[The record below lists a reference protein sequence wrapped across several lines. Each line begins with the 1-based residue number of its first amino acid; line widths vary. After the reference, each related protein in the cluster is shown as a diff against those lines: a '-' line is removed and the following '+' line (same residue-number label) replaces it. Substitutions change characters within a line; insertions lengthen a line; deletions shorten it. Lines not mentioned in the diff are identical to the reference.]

1 MWQFPSTFIING
13 GYEGVINAGDG
24 KEYSSLSEAYAA
36 YEKELE
42 KEKYKDLLK

>member
-13 GYEGVINAGDG
+13 GMKGLLMPGMV
-24 KEYSSLSEAYAA
+24 KYSSLSEAYAA

>member
-1 MWQFPSTFIING
+1 MWQFPITLDKE
-13 GYEGVINAGDG
+13 GYEKVINAGG
-24 KEYSSLSEAYAA
+24 GQVYSSLSEAYAA

>member
-1 MWQFPSTFIING
+1 MCIRDSLYNKW